1 MKGVRFTE
9 EQIIGVLKQLE
20 KGMPT
25 KEVCRQHSI
34 TQQTIYRWK
43 AKFSGMEVS
52 DAKKLR
58 ALEMENAKL
67 KRLVAEQALDI
78 IALKDV
84 NSRKW

>member
-9 EQIIGVLKQLE
+9 EQIIAVLKQLE
-20 KGMPT
+20 KGVPI
-25 KEVCRQHSI
+25 KEVCRQHTI

>member
-9 EQIIGVLKQLE
+9 EQIIAVLKQIE
-20 KGMPT
+20 KGMPI
-25 KEVCRQHSI
+25 KEVCRQHSL
-34 TQQTIYRWK
+34 TQQTVYRWK
-43 AKFSGMEVS
+43 AKFGGMDIS

-58 ALEMENAKL
+58 LLEAENAKL
-67 KRLVAEQALDI
+67 KRLVADQALDI

>member
-20 KGMPT
+20 KGMPI
-25 KEVCRQHSI
+25 KEVCRQHTI

>member
-9 EQIIGVLKQLE
+9 EQIIAVLKQLE
-20 KGMPT
+20 KGVPI
-25 KEVCRQHSI
+25 KEVCRQHTI

-58 ALEMENAKL
+58 ALESENAKL